1 MATTCI
7 HLAVICPCNHVSSCI
22 FLMNVFDIV
31 SAGTLWERMPEC
43 LLLVSQDPSYDPY
56 GFAKVATRAASSEG
70 GSADA
75 CPSNVQDFFQTIFS
89 LANTSDGLNQINT
102 DMHLCSDSMVSSY
115 DQVNQTLA
123 QYIQMQWVSA
133 VTHDSLL
140 DIAVIDM
147 LNSSTIGKT
156 SSASICAGDSAS
168 N

>member
-1 MATTCI
+1 MSVAEMTR
-7 HLAVICPCNHVSSCI
+7 AEI
-22 FLMNVFDIV
+22 F
-31 SAGTLWERMPEC
+31 WESLPER

-123 QYIQMQWVSA
+123 QYVQMQWVSA
-133 VTHDSLL
+133 VTHNSLL

-147 LNSSTIGKT
+147 LTSSTVGNT
-156 SSASICAGDSAS
+156 SSASIYGEDSTS
-168 N
+168 T

>member
-1 MATTCI
+1 MSVVDMT
-7 HLAVICPCNHVSSCI
+7 
-22 FLMNVFDIV
+22 
-31 SAGTLWERMPEC
+31 SARTLWESLPEC

-75 CPSNVQDFFQTIFS
+75 CPANVQEFFQTIFS

-102 DMHLCSDSMVSSY
+102 DMNLCSDSMVSSH

-123 QYIQMQWVSA
+123 QYVQMQWVFA
-133 VTHDSLL
+133 VTRDSLL
-140 DIAVIDM
+140 DTAVIDM

-156 SSASICAGDSAS
+156 SSASICGGNFAS